1 MASNTPDTRPPS
13 KGERLTV
20 RFDEG
25 ELARVRR
32 RALAM
37 GVAPSALV
45 AMGVAPSALVRA
57 SVLDVVEGGVVPTAI
72 AAAIADPEG
81 VTADSPALRELRVEV
96 NRIGVNFNQL
106 VRKAHSDGATT
117 LGSPTALAVLA
128 QLTDVLRR
136 VEDEL
141 GGTRR
146 AA

>member
-1 MASNTPDTRPPS
+1 M
-13 KGERLTV
+13 
-20 RFDEG
+20 
-25 ELARVRR
+25 RR

-45 AMGVAPSALVRA
+45 RA
-57 SVLDVVEGGVVPTAI
+57 SVLAVVEGGVVPTAI

-106 VRKAHSDGATT
+106 VRKAHSDGTTT

>member
-1 MASNTPDTRPPS
+1 MASNNPDTRPPN

-37 GVAPSALV
+37 GVT
-45 AMGVAPSALVRA
+45 PSALVRA
-57 SVLDVVEGGVVPTAI
+57 SVLDVVEAGVVPTAI

-81 VTADSPALRELRVEV
+81 VCADSPALRELRVEV

-106 VRKAHSDGATT
+106 VRKVNRDGSAT
-117 LGSPTALAVLA
+117 LGSPTVLAVLA
-128 QLTDVLRR
+128 QLTEALRR
-136 VEDEL
+136 VEGEL

>member
-1 MASNTPDTRPPS
+1 MASNNPDTRPPS

-45 AMGVAPSALVRA
+45 RA
-57 SVLDVVEGGVVPTAI
+57 SVLDVVEAGAVPTAIAAAI

>member
-1 MASNTPDTRPPS
+1 MASNNPDTRPPS

-45 AMGVAPSALVRA
+45 RA
-57 SVLDVVEGGVVPTAI
+57 SVLDVIAAGAVPTVI

-81 VTADSPALRELRVEV
+81 VSADTSALRELRIEV

-106 VRKAHSDGATT
+106 VRKVNHDGAAAF
-117 LGSPTALAVLA
+117 SPTALAVLA
-128 QLTDVLRR
+128 QLTDALRR

>member
-1 MASNTPDTRPPS
+1 
-13 KGERLTV
+13 
-20 RFDEG
+20 
-25 ELARVRR
+25 
-32 RALAM
+32 
-37 GVAPSALV
+37 
-45 AMGVAPSALVRA
+45 MGVAPSALVRA
-57 SVLDVVEGGVVPTAI
+57 SVLDVVEGGVVPTVI

-81 VTADSPALRELRVEV
+81 VTAHSPALRELRVEV

-106 VRKAHSDGATT
+106 VRKVHSDGAAT

-146 AA
+146 AV

>member
-1 MASNTPDTRPPS
+1 MASNIPDTRPPR

-20 RFDEG
+20 RFNEG

-45 AMGVAPSALVRA
+45 RA
-57 SVLDVVEGGVVPTAI
+57 AVLDVVGAGSVPTAI
-72 AAAIADPEG
+72 AAAIVDSEG
-81 VTADSPALRELRVEV
+81 VSAASPALRELRVEV
-96 NRIGVNFNQL
+96 NHIGVNFNQL
-106 VRKAHSDGATT
+106 VRKVNRDGSAT
-117 LGSPTALAVLA
+117 LDSPTALAVLA
-128 QLTDVLRR
+128 QLTEALRG
-136 VEDEL
+136 VEEQL

>member
-1 MASNTPDTRPPS
+1 M
-13 KGERLTV
+13 
-20 RFDEG
+20 
-25 ELARVRR
+25 
-32 RALAM
+32 
-37 GVAPSALV
+37 
-45 AMGVAPSALVRA
+45 
-57 SVLDVVEGGVVPTAI
+57 
-72 AAAIADPEG
+72 
-81 VTADSPALRELRVEV
+81 

-106 VRKAHSDGATT
+106 VRKAHSDGATM

>member
-1 MASNTPDTRPPS
+1 MASNNPDTRPPS

-32 RALAM
+32 RAL
-37 GVAPSALV
+37 

-106 VRKAHSDGATT
+106 VRKAHSDGATM

>member
-1 MASNTPDTRPPS
+1 MASNNPDTRPPS
-13 KGERLTV
+13 KGKRLTV

-45 AMGVAPSALVRA
+45 RA
-57 SVLDVVEGGVVPTAI
+57 SVLDVIGAGAVPTAI

-81 VTADSPALRELRVEV
+81 VTADTSALRELRIEV

-106 VRKAHSDGATT
+106 VRKVNQHGTAAF
-117 LGSPTALAVLA
+117 SPTALAVLA
-128 QLTDVLRR
+128 QLTDALRR

>member
-1 MASNTPDTRPPS
+1 MASNNPDTRPPS

-45 AMGVAPSALVRA
+45 RA
-57 SVLDVVEGGVVPTAI
+57 SVLDVVGAGAVPTAI

-81 VTADSPALRELRVEV
+81 VSADTSALRELRIEV

-106 VRKAHSDGATT
+106 VRKVNHDGAAA

-128 QLTDVLRR
+128 QLTDALRR
-136 VEDEL
+136 VEAEL